1 MTIAGRLARNNT
13 NRAEFEVP
21 DNASDLNLT
30 FEVPETNE
38 SRAAGTRFTTLNVV
52 SRASSGYNVTVDMNR
67 SVPASAD
74 PIDTEASPLLYADI
88 SYTTDPATFRR
99 STFNFEVDNDRIAGD
114 DPSNVALYR
123 YNETASEWKRFETE
137 VRDTGPIATSF
148 RASTDGFSVYAIA
161 QQEPDMQVTEA
172 SLSENQIQTDDSVDI
187 EATVENQGDGNGT
200 ETVELTV
207 DGEAV
212 ATQDVTVASGESTTI
227 SFTESFDE
235 AGSYDIAVGGVFAG
249 TLEVTQPETTAPT
262 TETATETP
270 GSDDDGRSPL
280 IYVAFILLLVVLAG
294 VGVYLYQQQA

>member
-1 MTIAGRLARNNT
+1 MTIPGRLARNNT
-13 NRAEFEVP
+13 NRAEFDVP

-38 SRAAGTRFTTLNVV
+38 SRAAGARFTTLNVM
-52 SRASSGYNVTVDMNR
+52 SRASNGYRVNLDTTR
-67 SVPASAD
+67 TVPASAA
-74 PIDTEASPLLYADI
+74 PIDTEAAPLLYANI
-88 SYTTDPATFRR
+88 TYNTTPETFRR
-99 STFNFEVDNDRIAGD
+99 STFNFEVDNDRLAGG

-123 YNETASEWKRFETE
+123 YNETTSEWERFETD
-137 VRDTGPIATSF
+137 VRNSGPAATSF

-161 QQEPDMQVTEA
+161 QQEPDIQVTDA
-172 SLSENQIQTDDSVDI
+172 SLSENQIQAGDSVEI

-212 ATQDVTVASGESTTI
+212 ATQDVTVASGESTTVT
-227 SFTESFDE
+227 FTESFDE
-235 AGSYDIAVGGVFAG
+235 AGSYEIAVGGVFAG

-270 GSDDDGRSPL
+270 GSGDDGRSPL